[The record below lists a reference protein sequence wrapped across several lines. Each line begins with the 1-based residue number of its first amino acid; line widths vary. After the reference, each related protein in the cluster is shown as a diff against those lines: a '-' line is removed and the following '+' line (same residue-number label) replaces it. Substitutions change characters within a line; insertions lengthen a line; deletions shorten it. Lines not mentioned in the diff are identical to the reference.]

1 MRWNRHPSRTGVL
14 LVLSLLLA
22 GGLQALAQPAT
33 PAKPAAEVNGQP
45 ITEEEI
51 DKAIAGP
58 LAKLQEQIYTLRQQR
73 LEAAIRNRLL
83 AQEAER
89 RGLSVS
95 KLLDTEVMSKVGVV
109 TEEEVEGFYQAN
121 KARIGNANE
130 AEIRDRIRSGLQGQK
145 IAVQR
150 EAFVQSLRKSATVTI
165 NLQPPPVTRVEV
177 PIDGAPA
184 KGRTY
189 TSHVPVSFDT

>member
-1 MRWNRHPSRTGVL
+1 
-14 LVLSLLLA
+14 
-22 GGLQALAQPAT
+22 
-33 PAKPAAEVNGQP
+33 VNGQP

-51 DKAIAGP
+51 DKALAGP

-73 LEAAIRNRLL
+73 LEAAIRDRLL

-130 AEIRDRIRSGLQGQK
+130 VEIRDRIRSGLQGQE
-145 IAVQR
+145 IAVAR
-150 EAFVQSLRKSATVTI
+150 EAFVQSLRKSATIDEGARLGVTGTPAFFI
-165 NLQPPPVTRVEV
+165 NGELLSGPQPLESFVRVVER
-177 PIDGAPA
+177 ALA
-184 KGRTY
+184 QAR
-189 TSHVPVSFDT
+189 